1 MDAPRAGD
9 RQAIKASERV
19 IRKNVESGMLF
30 ASDTRKMVKELN
42 MMFDILQRNVMNM
55 KAQQDQI
62 KEQLSNLQQQFYV
75 RGTTSYADGD
85 KD

>member
-1 MDAPRAGD
+1 VDAPRAGD